1 MTNDM
6 KKLVPFEEY
15 PKLCA
20 TVIQHYENLTSQE
33 SIMDIKD
40 QFPVLLNQLEDGI
53 KDFNVEIL
61 HTSFSKIFK
70 EKCKS
75 SWDSLFKEYCGIM
88 RCRYQNFFASC
99 KSNYNY
105 TIIKKYSTFHVIL
118 CLD

>member
-20 TVIQHYENLTSQE
+20 TVIQHYEYLTKQE

-53 KDFNVEIL
+53 KNFNVEIL
-61 HTSFSKIFK
+61 RTSFLKIFK
-70 EKCKS
+70 EKCES
-75 SWDSLFKEYCGIM
+75 SWDSWFKEYCGIM
-88 RCRYQNFFASC
+88 RCRCLNFIASC
-99 KSNYNY
+99 KSSHYV
-105 TIIKKYSTFHVIL
+105 IIEL
-118 CLD
+118 